1 MKKGKLYGIGVGP
14 GDPELLT
21 LKAKKI
27 LDEADVIAVP
37 VKEKGEES
45 TALEIIRPVVE
56 LEGKEL
62 LEVIF
67 RMAKDKEE
75 RLRCREA
82 AGRQLTEVL
91 DAGKDI
97 AMITLGDVAVYS
109 TYMYVNQ
116 YAAERGYETEIIPGI
131 PSFCSGAAAAQLPL
145 MEGNESLV
153 IVPSVKAGKALE
165 EAIANFDNVVV
176 MKAGGSIGRIGELLE
191 KYGRGQDC
199 ATVLS
204 CVGMKEE
211 YIGPLDPE
219 REYSY
224 FTTVMIKREKR

>member
-1 MKKGKLYGIGVGP
+1 MKGKLYGIGVGP

-21 LKAKKI
+21 LKAKRI
-27 LDEADVIAVP
+27 LEEADVIAVP
-37 VKEKGEES
+37 VKEEGERS
-45 TALEIIRPVVE
+45 TALEIIRPVVS
-56 LEGKEL
+56 LQKKAL
-62 LEVIF
+62 MEVVF

-75 RLRCREA
+75 RKRCREA
-82 AGRQLTEVL
+82 AGKQLTEVL
-91 DAGKDI
+91 DQGKNV

-131 PSFCSGAAAAQLPL
+131 PSFCSGAAAAGLPL

-165 EAIANFDNVVV
+165 DAIAGFDNVVV
-176 MKAGGSIGRIGELLE
+176 MKAGSSIERIGELLDQ
-191 KYGRGQDC
+191 YNRPQSC

-204 CVGMKEE
+204 CVGMKDE
-211 YIGPLDPE
+211 YIGPLDPG

-224 FTTVMIKREKR
+224 FTTVMIKR

>member
-1 MKKGKLYGIGVGP
+1 MKGKLYGIGVGP

-21 LKAKKI
+21 LKAKRI
-27 LDEADVIAVP
+27 LEEADVIAVP
-37 VKEKGEES
+37 VKEEGEKS
-45 TALEIIRPVVE
+45 TALEIIRPVVS
-56 LEGKEL
+56 LQKKAL
-62 LEVIF
+62 MEVVF

-75 RLRCREA
+75 RKRCRED
-82 AGRQLTEVL
+82 AGKQLTEVL
-91 DAGKDI
+91 DQGKNV

-131 PSFCSGAAAAQLPL
+131 PSFCSGAAAAGLPL

-165 EAIANFDNVVV
+165 DAISGFDNVVV
-176 MKAGGSIGRIGELLE
+176 MKAGSSIERIGELLDQ
-191 KYGRGQDC
+191 YNRPRSC

-204 CVGMKEE
+204 CVGMKDE
-211 YIGPLDPE
+211 YIGPLDPG

-224 FTTVMIKREKR
+224 VTTVMIKR

>member
-1 MKKGKLYGIGVGP
+1 MKGKLYGIGVGP

-21 LKAKKI
+21 LKAKRI
-27 LDEADVIAVP
+27 LEEADVIAVP
-37 VKEKGEES
+37 VKEEGERS
-45 TALEIIRPVVE
+45 TALEIIRPVVS
-56 LEGKEL
+56 LQKKAL
-62 LEVIF
+62 MEVVF

-75 RLRCREA
+75 RKRCREA
-82 AGRQLTEVL
+82 AGKQLTEVL
-91 DAGKDI
+91 DQGKNV

-131 PSFCSGAAAAQLPL
+131 PSFCSGAAAAGLPL

-153 IVPSVKAGKALE
+153 
-165 EAIANFDNVVV
+165 V
-176 MKAGGSIGRIGELLE
+176 MKAGSSIERIGELLDQ
-191 KYGRGQDC
+191 YNRPRSC

-204 CVGMKEE
+204 CVGMKDE
-211 YIGPLDPE
+211 YIGPLDPG

-224 FTTVMIKREKR
+224 FTTVMIKR